1 MRKHRYLWLIGALTA
16 LVLVAGA
23 CGDDADT
30 DAEPTAEPTG
40 TETEETTPAIETLEE
55 GVLTVGSD
63 IPYPPFEF
71 REGGEVTGF
80 DIDLV
85 TEMANRLGLEVSVID
100 TDFDT
105 IFTQLAGG
113 RFDIVAS
120 ATTITPER
128 EEEVNFTDGYYNA
141 QQSLTVRADSE
152 ITSVDELGEEHSVAV
167 QRGTTGE
174 AWAEEN
180 LGPQGVTLR
189 TFTQTPDLYS
199 AVEGGAVTG
208 AINDEPS
215 AIAEIAAREGLE
227 LVETIDTGEVYG
239 IAVNPANEPLLDELN
254 RVLAEMIEDGTYE
267 EIYGRYPDLPPGGN
281 VAAT

>member
-1 MRKHRYLWLIGALTA
+1 MRKQRYLWLIGAVTA
-16 LVLVAGA
+16 VLLVAGA
-23 CGDDADT
+23 CNGEADT
-30 DAEPTAEPTG
+30 DGQPEAEP
-40 TETEETTPAIETLEE
+40 TETEETAPAFDTLEE

-80 DIDLV
+80 DIDLI
-85 TEMANRLGLEVSVID
+85 TEAADRLGLSVEVID

-113 RFDIVAS
+113 RFDVVAS

-141 QQSLTVRADSE
+141 QQSLTVRADSG

-180 LGPQGVTLR
+180 LAPQGVTLR

-199 AVEGGAVTG
+199 AVEGEAVDGT
-208 AINDEPS
+208 INDEPS
-215 AIAEIAAREGLE
+215 AIAEVAAREGLE

-239 IAVNPANEPLLDELN
+239 FAVNPANEPLLDEMN
-254 RVLAEMIEDGTYE
+254 RVLSEMIEDGTYG
-267 EIYGRYPDLPPGGN
+267 EIYSQYPDLPPGGN
-281 VAAT
+281 VAAG